1 MPSEP
6 KQIHHQPTV
15 LLFKGGGL
23 SGSNSGFLD
32 TVLTGRGA
40 FTGDRAT
47 RPEKYIIHKISISDT
62 FTKVGIA
69 MRNFKIKKEKRKR
82 KEMNKKFFSNLSD
95 STLHRPVHSSSSSF
109 LVSILNSH

>member
-15 LLFKGGGL
+15 LLFKGGL
-23 SGSNSGFLD
+23 SNSNSGFLD
-32 TVLTGRGA
+32 TVLIGRGA

-47 RPEKYIIHKISISDT
+47 RPTKYIIHKISISDT

-69 MRNFKIKKEKRKR
+69 MRNFKMKKKREKG
-82 KEMNKKFFSNLSD
+82 KK
-95 STLHRPVHSSSSSF
+95 
-109 LVSILNSH
+109 